1 MAQVKAL
8 IGNIKGK
15 DGESF
20 TNYSKDEQV
29 IGKWVDGKPLYR
41 RYFNFTTGSKSGNQ
55 YIMNIP
61 NYSDIERIT
70 NIYGTYFHKSSS
82 GVAIYS
88 NINMK
93 DQIQTWI
100 ENGKIAVATI
110 SNYYNSDVHLFIE
123 YTKKSDTA
131 TS

>member
-1 MAQVKAL
+1 MATIKTL
-8 IGNIKGK
+8 IGNLKSSTY
-15 DGESF
+15 DVYS
-20 TNYSKDEQV
+20 TNETV
-29 IGKWVDGKPLYR
+29 IGTWIDGKPLYR
-41 RYFNFTTGSKSGNQ
+41 RYFNFTTGSQSKTEVD
-55 YIMNIP
+55 IP

-110 SNYYNSDVHLFIE
+110 SNYYNSDVHMFIE
-123 YTKKSDTA
+123 YTKT
-131 TS
+131 T

>member
-1 MAQVKAL
+1 MATIKTL
-8 IGNIKGK
+8 IGNLKSSTY
-15 DGESF
+15 DVYS
-20 TNYSKDEQV
+20 TNETV
-29 IGKWVDGKPLYR
+29 IGTWIDGKPLYR

-93 DQIQTWI
+93 EQIQTWI

-110 SNYYNSDVHLFIE
+110 SNYYNSDVHMFIE
-123 YTKKSDTA
+123 YTKTTDA
-131 TS
+131 

>member
-15 DGESF
+15 DGENF

-41 RYFNFTTGSKSGNQ
+41 RYFNFRSGSSGGNQ
-55 YIMNIP
+55 YIMDVP
-61 NYSDIERIT
+61 DYSNIERIT
-70 NIYGTYFHKSSS
+70 NLYGTYYKV
-82 GVAIYS
+82 GGAIIYS
-88 NINMK
+88 SINMR

-100 ENGKIAVATI
+100 ENGKIAISTI
-110 SNYYNSDVHLFIE
+110 PNYYNSDVHLFIE

>member
-41 RYFNFTTGSKSGNQ
+41 RYFNFRSGSSGGNQ
-55 YIMNIP
+55 YIMDVP
-61 NYSDIERIT
+61 DYSNIERIT
-70 NIYGTYFHKSSS
+70 NLYGTYYNV
-82 GVAIYS
+82 GGAIIYS
-88 NINMK
+88 SINMR

-100 ENGKIAVATI
+100 ENGKIAISTI
-110 SNYYNSDVHLFIE
+110 PNYYNSDVHLFIE

>member
-8 IGNIKGK
+8 IGNIKGPA
-15 DGESF
+15 GENFSI
-20 TNYSKDEQV
+20 YSKDEQV

-41 RYFNFTTGSKSGNQ
+41 RYFTFTSGSRNGNQ
-55 YIMNIP
+55 YIMDIP
-61 NYSDIERIT
+61 DYSNIERIT
-70 NIYGTYFHKSSS
+70 NLYGTYYKS
-82 GVAIYS
+82 GNAKIYAS
-88 NINMK
+88 INMR

-100 ENGKIAVATI
+100 ENGKLAINTI
-110 SNYYNSDVHLFIE
+110 SNYYNSEVHMFIE

>member
-15 DGESF
+15 DGENF
-20 TNYSKDEQV
+20 TNYSKDEQL

-100 ENGKIAVATI
+100 ENGKIALATI

>member
-41 RYFNFTTGSKSGNQ
+41 RYFNFTTGSQPKTEVD
-55 YIMNIP
+55 IP

-110 SNYYNSDVHLFIE
+110 SNYYNSDVHMFIE

>member
-100 ENGKIAVATI
+100 ENGKIAISTI
-110 SNYYNSDVHLFIE
+110 PNYYNSDVHLFIE

>member
-41 RYFNFTTGSKSGNQ
+41 RYFNFTSGSRDGNQ
-55 YIMNIP
+55 YIMDIP
-61 NYSDIERIT
+61 DYSNIERIT
-70 NIYGTYFHKSSS
+70 NLYGTYYKA
-82 GVAIYS
+82 GGAIIYA
-88 NINMK
+88 NINMR

-100 ENGKIAVATI
+100 ENGKIAIATI
-110 SNYYNSDVHLFIE
+110 SNYYNSDVHIFIE

-131 TS
+131 TT